1 MKSHNVETPLLNHI
15 TYLLTYLLSYTVL
28 TSVFKL
34 FFMQVLFFKKLGP
47 FKSIFINDIF
57 F

>member
-1 MKSHNVETPLLNHI
+1 MKSHNVETLLLNCI
-15 TYLLTYLLSYTVL
+15 TYLLTYLHCL

-47 FKSIFINDIF
+47 FNSIFINDIF

>member
-15 TYLLTYLLSYTVL
+15 TYLLTYLLTYTVL
-28 TSVFKL
+28 TSVFEL

>member
-15 TYLLTYLLSYTVL
+15 TYLLTYTVL

-47 FKSIFINDIF
+47 FKSIFINDILF
-57 F
+57 